1 MLLGAVVL
9 CGLGAVATLTPQPA
23 AAADPRLEL
32 VSQPAYVTTGGSATL
47 LLDIPS
53 DRLPAGEAVV
63 VRLRLY
69 SRVTTTETFERSIS
83 GERLSGRLTTRRLPL
98 AELPRDATGSVSVT
112 FGVGDSPVEPT
123 VAASRPGVYPLEVAL
138 ESGDTLTSFVTWLVV
153 VADPAAE
160 AEAVAAPLR
169 VAWTWSTVAAPAR
182 GVDGA
187 SYPDVAAEFA
197 AGGRLDGVSSV
208 LASAAALPMSLVAGP
223 ETLEAWNVLAQTDP
237 TVAPALGRVTTAAA
251 RPTTQLLPTPY
262 VPIDLTALEA
272 AGLGDELPNQIVVG
286 SDTLEQ
292 QTGIRPEPRT
302 AFVDPVDGPVLARLR
317 RLLVDRVVVRE
328 DQLTPTE
335 TPSLQTF
342 VLNAGDGEI
351 RAAVT
356 TTLVDS
362 MLAGSDPPA
371 LRVQRALTALSVVAF
386 EDTEAV
392 RGVVIAPPEQV
403 EVEVYSALV
412 TAMRSHPLLAP
423 VTLDDFFEQ
432 VPNEAGDDR
441 PVARELAATE
451 PGGFPVTGAD
461 YVDAK
466 SALAALE
473 SSIDPTSPGFD
484 QGERALLL
492 ALSTAQSSETAAE
505 QLAVIDA
512 GVQQLNAGITTTRK
526 RVTLTSRKADVPLSF
541 RNDTGRPVRVRV
553 NLDSTKLLF
562 PDGDEFVLDLP
573 EGNSV
578 ERFAV
583 EARTSGTFTMT
594 VTLTT
599 EDGRLPIG
607 APTRVTVRSAVF
619 SGVGAALTV
628 GALIFLAL
636 WWGNHFRKARRARA
650 AIETV

>member
-1 MLLGAVVL
+1 MRVVL
-9 CGLGAVATLTPQPA
+9 AAALAALALATVAPQPA
-23 AAADPRLEL
+23 SAADPRLAL
-32 VSQPAYVTTGGSATL
+32 VSQPAYVSAGGSVTM
-47 LLDIPS
+47 LLDIPA
-53 DRLPAGEAVV
+53 DQLPVGEEVV

-69 SRVTTTETFERSIS
+69 SRVTTTEAFERSIS

-98 AELPRDATGSVSVT
+98 ATLPRDVTGSVSVT

-153 VADPAAE
+153 AADPAAE
-160 AEAVAAPLR
+160 TVAAPLR

-187 SYPDVAAEFA
+187 GYPDVAPEFA
-197 AGGRLDGVSSV
+197 TGGRLDGISSV
-208 LASAAALPMSLVAGP
+208 LASAGAMPMSLAAGP
-223 ETLEAWNVLAQTDP
+223 ETIEAWSVLAETDP

-251 RPTTQLLPTPY
+251 RPTTQVLPTPY
-262 VPIDLTALEA
+262 APIDLTALEA

-292 QTGIRPEPRT
+292 KAGVRPEPRT

-356 TTLVDS
+356 TTLVES

-386 EDTEAV
+386 EDTDAV

-403 EVEVYSALV
+403 EVDVYSALV
-412 TAMRSHPLLAP
+412 TAMRSHPLFAP
-423 VTLDDFFEQ
+423 VTLDDFFDQ

-441 PVARELAATE
+441 PVARELTATE
-451 PGGFPVTGAD
+451 PGGFPVTGTD
-461 YVDAK
+461 YVEAK
-466 SALAALE
+466 SALASLE
-473 SSIDPTSPGFD
+473 SSIDPTSPVIAE
-484 QGERALLL
+484 GERALLL
-492 ALSTAQSSETAAE
+492 ALSTAQSSERAAE

-512 GVQQLNAGITTTRK
+512 GVQQLNAGVTTTRK

-541 RNDTGRPVRVRV
+541 RNDTGQPVRVRV
-553 NLDSTKLLF
+553 HLDSTKLLF

-599 EDGRLPIG
+599 EDGLLPIG

-628 GALIFLAL
+628 GALLFLAL
-636 WWGNHFRKARRARA
+636 WWGNHFRRSRRARA